1 MKIEF
6 NDQGSD
12 SVITL
17 TSTVFEFRLHNRV
30 VDTALFLAPS
40 VRAKRS
46 GFFVLKTV
54 ITGKPLT
61 YCVRIKRLKRRHHD
75 ERARDDFQL

>member
-6 NDQGSD
+6 NDKG
-12 SVITL
+12 VIATATI
-17 TSTVFEFRLHNRV
+17 TSTVFEFRLHNRA

-54 ITGKPLT
+54 ITGK
-61 YCVRIKRLKRRHHD
+61 
-75 ERARDDFQL
+75 

>member
-6 NDQGSD
+6 HEDRLD
-12 SVITL
+12 STVTI
-17 TSTVFEFRLHNRV
+17 TSTVFEFRLHNRA

-54 ITGKPLT
+54 ITGKTSHVLRA
-61 YCVRIKRLKRRHHD
+61 YKAIKAEASR
-75 ERARDDFQL
+75 

>member
-6 NDQGSD
+6 NDKG
-12 SVITL
+12 VIATATI

-40 VRAKRS
+40 VRAKGS

-54 ITGKPLT
+54 ITGKTSHVLRA
-61 YCVRIKRLKRRHHD
+61 YKAIKAEASR
-75 ERARDDFQL
+75 

>member
-6 NDQGSD
+6 NDKG
-12 SVITL
+12 VIATATI
-17 TSTVFEFRLHNRV
+17 TSTVFEFRLHNRA

-54 ITGKPLT
+54 ITGKPSHVLRA
-61 YCVRIKRLKRRHHD
+61 YKAIKAEASR
-75 ERARDDFQL
+75 

>member
-17 TSTVFEFRLHNRV
+17 TSTVFEFRLHNRA

-46 GFFVLKTV
+46 GFFVLKTI
-54 ITGKPLT
+54 ITGKTSHVLLA
-61 YCVRIKRLKRRHHD
+61 YKAIKAEASR
-75 ERARDDFQL
+75 

>member
-6 NDQGSD
+6 NDKG
-12 SVITL
+12 VIATATI

-46 GFFVLKTV
+46 GFFVLKTI
-54 ITGKPLT
+54 ITGKPSHVLRA
-61 YCVRIKRLKRRHHD
+61 YKAIKAEASR
-75 ERARDDFQL
+75 

>member
-6 NDQGSD
+6 NDKG
-12 SVITL
+12 VIATATI
-17 TSTVFEFRLHNRV
+17 TSTVFEFRLHNRA

-40 VRAKRS
+40 VRAKHS

-54 ITGKPLT
+54 ITGKPSHVLRA
-61 YCVRIKRLKRRHHD
+61 YKAIKAEASR
-75 ERARDDFQL
+75 

>member
-6 NDQGSD
+6 NDKG
-12 SVITL
+12 VIATATI
-17 TSTVFEFRLHNRV
+17 TSTIFEFRLHNRA

-54 ITGKPLT
+54 ITGKPSHVLRA
-61 YCVRIKRLKRRHHD
+61 YKAIKAEASR
-75 ERARDDFQL
+75 

>member
-17 TSTVFEFRLHNRV
+17 TSTVFEFRLHNRA

-46 GFFVLKTV
+46 GFFVLKTI
-54 ITGKPLT
+54 ITGKTSHVLRA
-61 YCVRIKRLKRRHHD
+61 YIAIKAEASR
-75 ERARDDFQL
+75 

>member
-6 NDQGSD
+6 NDKG
-12 SVITL
+12 VIATATI
-17 TSTVFEFRLHNRV
+17 TSTVFEFRLHNRA

-40 VRAKRS
+40 VLAKRS

-54 ITGKPLT
+54 ITGKTSHVLRA
-61 YCVRIKRLKRRHHD
+61 YKAIKAEASR
-75 ERARDDFQL
+75 

>member
-6 NDQGSD
+6 YDDGFNA
-12 SVITL
+12 ITAI
-17 TSTVFEFRLHNRV
+17 TSPVFEFRLHNRA

-54 ITGKPLT
+54 ITGKTSHVLRA
-61 YCVRIKRLKRRHHD
+61 YKALKAEASR
-75 ERARDDFQL
+75 

>member
-40 VRAKRS
+40 VHAKRS

-54 ITGKPLT
+54 ITGKTSHVLRA
-61 YCVRIKRLKRRHHD
+61 YKAIKAEASR
-75 ERARDDFQL
+75 

>member
-6 NDQGSD
+6 NDKG
-12 SVITL
+12 VIATATI
-17 TSTVFEFRLHNRV
+17 TSTVFEFRLLNRV

-46 GFFVLKTV
+46 GFFVLKTI
-54 ITGKPLT
+54 ITGKTSHVLRA
-61 YCVRIKRLKRRHHD
+61 YKAIKAEASR
-75 ERARDDFQL
+75 

>member
-6 NDQGSD
+6 NDKG
-12 SVITL
+12 VIATPRL
-17 TSTVFEFRLHNRV
+17 PARFEFRLHNRA

-54 ITGKPLT
+54 ITGKTSHVLRA
-61 YCVRIKRLKRRHHD
+61 YKAIKAEASR
-75 ERARDDFQL
+75 

>member
-54 ITGKPLT
+54 ITGKTCHVLRA
-61 YCVRIKRLKRRHHD
+61 YKAIKAEASR
-75 ERARDDFQL
+75 

>member
-6 NDQGSD
+6 NDKG
-12 SVITL
+12 VIATATI

-46 GFFVLKTV
+46 GFFVLKTI
-54 ITGKPLT
+54 ITGKTSHVLRA
-61 YCVRIKRLKRRHHD
+61 YKAIKAEASR
-75 ERARDDFQL
+75 

>member
-6 NDQGSD
+6 NDKG
-12 SVITL
+12 VIATATI
-17 TSTVFEFRLHNRV
+17 TSTVFEFRLHNSA

-54 ITGKPLT
+54 ITGKPSHVLRA
-61 YCVRIKRLKRRHHD
+61 YKAIKAEASR
-75 ERARDDFQL
+75 

>member
-6 NDQGSD
+6 NDKG
-12 SVITL
+12 VIATATI
-17 TSTVFEFRLHNRV
+17 TSTVFEFRLHNRA

-54 ITGKPLT
+54 ITGKPSHVLRA
-61 YCVRIKRLKRRHHD
+61 YKAIKPEASR
-75 ERARDDFQL
+75 

>member
-6 NDQGSD
+6 NDKG
-12 SVITL
+12 VIATTTI
-17 TSTVFEFRLHNRV
+17 TSTVFEFLFHNRV

-54 ITGKPLT
+54 ITGKTSHVLRA
-61 YCVRIKRLKRRHHD
+61 YKAIKAEASR
-75 ERARDDFQL
+75 

>member
-17 TSTVFEFRLHNRV
+17 TSTVFEFRLHNRA

-54 ITGKPLT
+54 ITGKTSHVLRA
-61 YCVRIKRLKRRHHD
+61 YKAIKAIKAEASR
-75 ERARDDFQL
+75 

>member
-12 SVITL
+12 SVISL

-40 VRAKRS
+40 FRAKRS
-46 GFFVLKTV
+46 GFFILKTV
-54 ITGKPLT
+54 ITGKTSHVLRA
-61 YCVRIKRLKRRHHD
+61 YKAIKAEASR
-75 ERARDDFQL
+75 

>member
-1 MKIEF
+1 MKIKF
-6 NDQGSD
+6 NDKG
-12 SVITL
+12 VIATATI
-17 TSTVFEFRLHNRV
+17 TSTVFEFRLHNRA

-54 ITGKPLT
+54 ITGKPSHVLRA
-61 YCVRIKRLKRRHHD
+61 YKAIKAEASR
-75 ERARDDFQL
+75 

>member
-6 NDQGSD
+6 NDKG
-12 SVITL
+12 VIATATI
-17 TSTVFEFRLHNRV
+17 TSTVFEFHLHNRV

-54 ITGKPLT
+54 ITGKTSHVLRA
-61 YCVRIKRLKRRHHD
+61 YKAIKAEASR
-75 ERARDDFQL
+75 

>member
-17 TSTVFEFRLHNRV
+17 TSTVFEFRLHNRA

-40 VRAKRS
+40 VRAKRN
-46 GFFVLKTV
+46 GFCFKTV
-54 ITGKPLT
+54 ITGKPSHVLRA
-61 YCVRIKRLKRRHHD
+61 YKAIKAEASR
-75 ERARDDFQL
+75 